1 MSHVMSRWERD
12 EKSGRFTDKYPPEDV
27 LAVIDDFSGR
37 ATTTEI
43 ADGLGSSRDA
53 AYMKLRMMEENGQI
67 TSHKAGGIR
76 VWETID
82 NNEQE

>member
-1 MSHVMSRWERD
+1 MSHVMSKWERD

-27 LAVIDDFSGR
+27 LAVIDDYGGR

-53 AYMKLRMMEENGQI
+53 AYMKLQMMEENNQI
-67 TSHKAGGIR
+67 TSSKAGGIR
-76 VWETID
+76 VWENID